1 MDLLWFLLEDAFWAA
16 IAATGFAILFNV
28 PVRTLPVCALCGA
41 VAHSLRAYLEYE
53 GVSIE
58 AGSLIAATV
67 VGLMGEFFS
76 HKVHTPA
83 SVFTIPGVIPMVPG
97 VFAFKTMMG
106 MINLTY
112 AKADTSQTL
121 LMETVSN
128 GIKTGIILGSL
139 SLGIAVMHIVFKR
152 HLQ

>member
-1 MDLLWFLLEDAFWAA
+1 MDLFWFFLQNAFWAG

-28 PVRTLPVCALCGA
+28 PVRTLPVCAFCGA
-41 VAHSLRAYLEYE
+41 FAHTLRAILIYY

-58 AGSLIAATV
+58 AGTLIGATM
-67 VGLMGEFFS
+67 VGLIGEYFS

-97 VFAFKTMMG
+97 TYAFKTMMG
-106 MINLTY
+106 VIHLTY
-112 AKADTSQTL
+112 ADPDNNSQL
-121 LMETVSN
+121 LMDTVTN
-128 GIKTGIILGSL
+128 GIKTGIILSCL
-139 SLGIAVMHIVFKR
+139 SLGIAVMHIIFKK